1 MALYRTISI
10 SFWTDS
16 KVVDDFTPEDR
27 YFYLYLFTNP
37 HTSLSGCYE
46 ISLKQVSLETGY
58 TEEAIKSCLTRFEC
72 VHNVIRYSVETKEV
86 LLLNWHKYNWTASEK
101 YRKPLLE
108 NIKSIKNREFR
119 DYLMSIFEGEEPRCI
134 DTVSDEGRYP
144 IDTSN
149 TVTNTNT
156 VSNTKSKKSNTSKSK
171 DLEEVF
177 EAAWKM
183 YPEKKGKGRVS
194 DEDKRKIAE
203 IGLEHFS
210 RAVNRYKS
218 EVEASSYKQYQN
230 GSTFFHSGYI
240 DYLDENYEPSKE
252 RKKGSYRGY
261 KNNDDTNMDEL
272 EKILVGTN

>member
-108 NIKSIKNREFR
+108 NIKSIKNNKFR

-134 DTVSDEGRYP
+134 YTVSDEGRYP
-144 IDTSN
+144 INTSN
-149 TVTNTNT
+149 TNTNTNT

-210 RAVNRYKS
+210 RAVNRYRS
-218 EVEASSYKQYQN
+218 EVESSSYKQYQN

>member
-108 NIKSIKNREFR
+108 NIKSIKNSNFR
-119 DYLMSIFEGEEPRCI
+119 DYLMSIFDGEEPRCI

-149 TVTNTNT
+149 TNTNTNT

-177 EAAWKM
+177 EAAWKL

-210 RAVNRYKS
+210 RAINRYRA
-218 EVEASSYKQYQN
+218 EVESSSYKQYQN